1 MSKKMSGWIIG
12 TVVFLGVGGCVLAR
26 YNTNSMAHVFYQQI
40 VHSKTDSL
48 PKKKNKSSLK
58 TKVEKDQTSSFKKG
72 DISQLLKDKSYVGS
86 YATVA
91 NGKISRTHYVGKGA
105 KQNHNKYY
113 LATDTENMLT
123 AAAVLQLVDQ
133 GKLKLST
140 PINKYYDSL
149 STSDKVTVQT
159 LLDMTSGLSNDSI
172 PNNQLMNVLNW
183 NLNHVELGTTGQYNY
198 QEVNYVLLEGIIS
211 QVTNQSYQ
219 DYITNTF
226 LKPSKLDETKFASQV
241 DGSKMAVP
249 YSNGQLVDNSTLAKA
264 MNGQMGQNQL
274 VATPKDL
281 LKLTQFLV
289 KKYGNNPNFIGKQPS
304 GRLIRDGDMYYV
316 SGKIVGYRTAIAIS
330 KDGKQGIVLMS
341 NDSNGKN
348 DLTSLVKKAYAD
360 LK

>member
-40 VHSKTDSL
+40 VHSQTDSL

-140 PINKYYDSL
+140 PII
-149 STSDKVTVQT
+149 
-159 LLDMTSGLSNDSI
+159 SI
-172 PNNQLMNVLNW
+172 MI
-183 NLNHVELGTTGQYNY
+183 HY
-198 QEVNYVLLEGIIS
+198 QPQI
-211 QVTNQSYQ
+211 
-219 DYITNTF
+219 
-226 LKPSKLDETKFASQV
+226 K
-241 DGSKMAVP
+241 
-249 YSNGQLVDNSTLAKA
+249 
-264 MNGQMGQNQL
+264 
-274 VATPKDL
+274 
-281 LKLTQFLV
+281 
-289 KKYGNNPNFIGKQPS
+289 
-304 GRLIRDGDMYYV
+304 
-316 SGKIVGYRTAIAIS
+316 
-330 KDGKQGIVLMS
+330 
-341 NDSNGKN
+341 
-348 DLTSLVKKAYAD
+348 
-360 LK
+360 